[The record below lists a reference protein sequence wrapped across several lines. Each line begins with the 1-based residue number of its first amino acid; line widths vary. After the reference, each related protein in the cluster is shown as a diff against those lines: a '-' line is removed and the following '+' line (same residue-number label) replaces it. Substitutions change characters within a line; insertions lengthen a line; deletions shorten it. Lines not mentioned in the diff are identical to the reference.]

1 LERQIAAAT
10 SGRAESLTHELTA
23 DAAAKAADAKL
34 SATQR
39 ADAVALLQLGQFA
52 DYEQTFT
59 TLLEPTQ
66 PAEVQAAALD
76 TLATFDSPAVATL
89 LIARWPALSPRLRVR
104 AADVLFSRGPWVS
117 QLLEAV
123 DGGKIAVADLEP
135 GRLKLLASSPDEQL
149 RARAELVLVKV
160 QLGDRNDVLA
170 AYRDILDMRGETVR
184 GKEVFQKVCA
194 ACHRLEGIGHELAPN
209 LAAMRN
215 RGADAILLNVIDPNR
230 EVNPQFLNYT
240 LVTTDGRILTGMIAA
255 ETATSVTLRRAD
267 NATDTVLRIDIDQLR
282 STGLSLMP
290 EGLEK
295 QIDKTAMADLIE
307 YLRSLE

>member
-1 LERQIAAAT
+1 
-10 SGRAESLTHELTA
+10 
-23 DAAAKAADAKL
+23 
-34 SATQR
+34 
-39 ADAVALLQLGQFA
+39 
-52 DYEQTFT
+52 
-59 TLLEPTQ
+59 
-66 PAEVQAAALD
+66 
-76 TLATFDSPAVATL
+76 
-89 LIARWPALSPRLRVR
+89 VR

-123 DGGKIAVADLEP
+123 DSGKIAVADLEP

-160 QLGDRNDVLA
+160 QLGERNDVLA
-170 AYRDILDMRGETVR
+170 AYRDVLDMRGEAVR
-184 GKEVFQKVCA
+184 GKEVFEKVCA